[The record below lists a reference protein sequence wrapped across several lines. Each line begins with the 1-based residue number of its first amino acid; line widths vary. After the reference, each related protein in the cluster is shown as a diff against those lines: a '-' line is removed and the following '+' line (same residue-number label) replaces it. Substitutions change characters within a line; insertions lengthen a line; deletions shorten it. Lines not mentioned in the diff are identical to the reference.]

1 MSYIYL
7 VGGSKGGV
15 GKTIVTMSLLDYL
28 ISVDQKLLLIETD
41 TSNPDVAKAYDQV
54 VATELINLDKRDGW
68 INLINVCSEN
78 PEAIVVINT
87 AARNNEG
94 VMANGGTLNGILS
107 ELQRELITLWV
118 INRQKDSLLLLK
130 EYMDIMTES
139 TIHVLRNTYFGD
151 EEKFETY
158 QESNIR
164 STIEKNKGLSL
175 NFPDLADRVSDSLYI
190 NRWTIAKALEEMPL
204 GNKAELMRWQSEAKK
219 IFQQIIQ

>member
-1 MSYIYL
+1 MSYMYL

-28 ISVDQKLLLIETD
+28 VSIDQELLLIETD

-78 PEAIVVINT
+78 PESTVVINT

-94 VMANGGTLNGILS
+94 VMAHGGSLNGILD
-107 ELQRELITLWV
+107 ELKRKLITLWV

-130 EYMDIMTES
+130 DYMDIMTAGE
-139 TIHVLRNTYFGD
+139 IHVLRNTYFGD

-158 QESNIR
+158 RESNIR
-164 STIEKNKGLSL
+164 SIVEKNQGLSL

-190 NRWTIAKALEEMPL
+190 HRWTIATALESMPL
-204 GNKAELMRWQSEAKK
+204 GNKAELMRWQNEAKK
-219 IFQQIIQ
+219 IFDQVII

>member
-28 ISVDQKLLLIETD
+28 MGTGQELLLIETD
-41 TSNPDVAKAYDQV
+41 TSNPDVGKAYEQV

-68 INLINVCSEN
+68 INLINTCSEN
-78 PEAIVVINT
+78 PDAIVVINT

-94 VMANGGTLNGILS
+94 VVAHGGSLNGILG
-107 ELQRELITLWV
+107 ELKRKLITLWV
-118 INRQKDSLLLLK
+118 INRQKDSLILLK
-130 EYMDIMTES
+130 DYMDVMTEGKVH
-139 TIHVLRNTYFGD
+139 ILRNTYFGD
-151 EEKFETY
+151 EDKFETY
-158 QESNIR
+158 RDSNIR
-164 STIEKNKGLSL
+164 NVIEKNKGLSL

-190 NRWTIAKALEEMPL
+190 NRWTVAKALDEMPL

-219 IFQQIIQ
+219 VFQQVIS

>member
-41 TSNPDVAKAYDQV
+41 TSNPDVAKAYEDV

-139 TIHVLRNTYFGD
+139 KIHVLRNTYFGD

>member
-28 ISVDQKLLLIETD
+28 MGTGQELLLIETD
-41 TSNPDVAKAYDQV
+41 TSNPDVGKAYEQV

-68 INLINVCSEN
+68 INLINTCSEN
-78 PEAIVVINT
+78 PDAIVVINT

-94 VMANGGTLNGILS
+94 VVAHGGSLNGILG
-107 ELQRELITLWV
+107 ELKRKLITLWV
-118 INRQKDSLLLLK
+118 INRQKDSLILLK
-130 EYMDIMTES
+130 DYMDVMTEGKVH
-139 TIHVLRNTYFGD
+139 ILRNTYFGD
-151 EEKFETY
+151 EDKFETY
-158 QESNIR
+158 RDSNIR
-164 STIEKNKGLSL
+164 TVIEKNKGLSL

-190 NRWTIAKALEEMPL
+190 NRWTVAKALDEMPL

-219 IFQQIIQ
+219 VFQQVIL

>member
-28 ISVDQKLLLIETD
+28 MGTGQELLLIETD
-41 TSNPDVAKAYDQV
+41 TSNPDVGKAYEQV

-68 INLINVCSEN
+68 INLINTCSEN
-78 PEAIVVINT
+78 PDAIVVINT

-94 VMANGGTLNGILS
+94 VVAHGGSLNGILG
-107 ELQRELITLWV
+107 ELKRKLITLWV
-118 INRQKDSLLLLK
+118 INRQKDSLILLK
-130 EYMDIMTES
+130 DYMDVMTEGK
-139 TIHVLRNTYFGD
+139 IHILRNTYFGD
-151 EEKFETY
+151 EDKFETY
-158 QESNIR
+158 RDSNIR
-164 STIEKNKGLSL
+164 TVIEKNKGLSL

-190 NRWTIAKALEEMPL
+190 NRWTVAKALDEMPL

-219 IFQQIIQ
+219 VFQQVIL

>member
-139 TIHVLRNTYFGD
+139 KIHVLRNTYFGD

>member
-28 ISVDQKLLLIETD
+28 VSEGQELLLIETD

-68 INLINVCSEN
+68 INLINTCSEN
-78 PEAIVVINT
+78 SEAIVVINT

-94 VMANGGTLNGILS
+94 VMANGETLNGILG
-107 ELQRELITLWV
+107 ELKRELITLWV

-130 EYMDIMTES
+130 DYMDIMTES
-139 TIHVLRNTYFGD
+139 KIHVLRNTYFGD

-158 QESNIR
+158 RESNIR
-164 STIEKNKGLSL
+164 STIEKNKGLSV

-204 GNKAELMRWQSEAKK
+204 GNKAELMRWQNEAKK
-219 IFQQIIQ
+219 IFQQVIQ

>member
-28 ISVDQKLLLIETD
+28 MGTGQELLLIETD
-41 TSNPDVAKAYDQV
+41 TSNPDVGKAYEQV

-78 PEAIVVINT
+78 PDAIVVINT

-94 VMANGGTLNGILS
+94 VVAHGGSLNGILG
-107 ELQRELITLWV
+107 ELKRKLITLWV
-118 INRQKDSLLLLK
+118 INRQKDSLILLK
-130 EYMDIMTES
+130 DYMDVMTEGKVH
-139 TIHVLRNTYFGD
+139 ILRNTYFGD
-151 EEKFETY
+151 EDKFETY
-158 QESNIR
+158 RDSNIR
-164 STIEKNKGLSL
+164 TVIEKNKGLSL

-190 NRWTIAKALEEMPL
+190 NRWTVAKALDEMPL

-219 IFQQIIQ
+219 VFQQVIL